1 VIKHFQ
7 IMKRTIISIF
17 LLASVNA
24 FAQTDT
30 LKQYINK
37 ALLPLK
43 ISVQSL
49 QSENSRLKSEINKL
63 STQLSNANMSIDSL
77 RKQTE
82 ANSNAINKTSQELGL
97 KITTTETN
105 ANQKISAV
113 DKSLSKN
120 SLYGI
125 IGVLS
130 AILLSGLL
138 YWLLSKR
145 QRTDKTDVEEQLSQ
159 TKKTIEEEQIQI
171 NTKLAELYN
180 GQMELLK
187 IERKTNPNNTEID
200 HSLPLKVADEIV
212 KMQMNL
218 AYMDSKI
225 KGHRQLSIAVTNV
238 FDNFIANGY
247 EIVDLLNKPF
257 NEGMNMQATMEPDPL
272 LKVGE
277 QIIRRIIKPEIH
289 FNNKIIQ
296 HAQVIVAYG
305 E

>member
-1 VIKHFQ
+1 
-7 IMKRTIISIF
+7 MKRKITFAIILFSS
-17 LLASVNA
+17 LVA
-24 FAQTDT
+24 FAQVTQED
-30 LKQYINK
+30 LEKEIK
-37 ALLPLK
+37 PLTQK
-43 ISVQSL
+43 VNSL
-49 QSENSRLKSEINKL
+49 QSENSKLKSEIGTLNSK
-63 STQLSNANMSIDSL
+63 LSNAYKSIDSL
-77 RKQTE
+77 RTKSQN
-82 ANSNAINKTSQELGL
+82 NSNAITQTANQLGIQIKETGDKNEG
-97 KITTTETN
+97 KITEV
-105 ANQKISAV
+105 S
-113 DKSLSKN
+113 KSLSKN

-145 QRTDKTDVEEQLSQ
+145 QQIDKTEAETQL
-159 TKKTIEEEQIQI
+159 TNAKKSIEEEQVQI

-187 IERKTNPNNTEID
+187 NERKSNPNNREVD

-218 AYMDSKI
+218 VHMDNKV
-225 KGHRQLSIAVTNV
+225 KGHKQLTIAVTNV
-238 FDNFIANGY
+238 FDNFKANGY
-247 EIVDLLNKPF
+247 EIIDILNKPYK
-257 NEGMNMQATMEPDPL
+257 EGMNMQATMEPDPS
-272 LKVGE
+272 LKEGE
-277 QIIRRIIKPEIH
+277 QIIRRIIKPEIQ